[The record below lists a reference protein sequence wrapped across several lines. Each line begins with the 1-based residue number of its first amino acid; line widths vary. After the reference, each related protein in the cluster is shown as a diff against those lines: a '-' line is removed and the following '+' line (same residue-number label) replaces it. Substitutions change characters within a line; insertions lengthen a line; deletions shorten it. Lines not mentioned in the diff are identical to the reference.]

1 MNEPRGGDCGTGETS
16 RPETKKLLGVVAS
29 LRPGGNS
36 EMLTRVAL
44 QAVAERGAK
53 TDVVFLGDLD
63 IEFCDGCL
71 SCVFRGQGCKYS
83 DDVAWLYETAAG
95 YDGVIVASP
104 TYILSAPGQV
114 KTLIDRSV
122 AEFARLGERRLR
134 PAGTIVVAGLP
145 GWDHLVRPMV
155 NQLGMLLGGRLVGS
169 LMAYAPGPGE
179 TLLDG
184 DLVRQARELG
194 VAVLEDR
201 PLPPPERACPVC
213 HFPLAAPGP
222 CPFCAFDPSAPDAPH
237 RFSPDGL
244 AIHLAEWML
253 PTRERYLT
261 HRAEVKAAKASLPA
275 FELGRLRPERP
286 DGRRA
291 PGGGRAPGGEKA
303 PGSEPAA
310 APSRPARGDDRRA
323 VSDRR

>member
-1 MNEPRGGDCGTGETS
+1 MSETPGGGCETGEIST
-16 RPETKKLLGVVAS
+16 REGKKLLGVVAS

-44 QAVAERGAK
+44 QAAAERGAQ
-53 TDVVFLGDLD
+53 TDVVFLGDLR

-71 SCVFRGQGCKYS
+71 SCVFRGQGCKRS

-104 TYILSAPGQV
+104 TYILSVPGQV

-122 AEFARLGERRLR
+122 AEFTHLAKRHPR
-134 PAGTIVVAGLP
+134 PTGTIIVAGLP
-145 GWDHLVRPMV
+145 GWDQLVRPMT

-169 LMAYAPGPGE
+169 MMAYAPGPGE
-179 TLLDG
+179 TLLNG

-194 VAVLEDR
+194 VAVLEDH
-201 PLPPPERACPVC
+201 PLPPPEGACPVC
-213 HFPLAAPGP
+213 HFPSTAPGP
-222 CPFCAFDPSAPDAPH
+222 CPFCAFDPLTPDAPH
-237 RFSPDGL
+237 RFSPAGL
-244 AIHLAEWML
+244 AMHLAEWML
-253 PTRERYLT
+253 PTRERYLA

-275 FELGRLRPERP
+275 FELGRLRPGGL

-291 PGGGRAPGGEKA
+291 PGDGRAPGGEKA
-303 PGSEPAA
+303 PGGEGAPGEEPAA
-310 APSRPARGDDRRA
+310 TPPRPARGG
-323 VSDRR
+323 